1 MADVQS
7 INTSN
12 MDIENPQQESQSK
25 LINLKLINSEEL
37 QTTIFDLGSYNY
49 RIGYSGNDRPSFIFP
64 PIKFTEKD
72 DFEYLTSQD
81 GDGFFK
87 DMQKFEDFFD
97 DFINDNELNNN
108 INQSSLLFSEPI
120 VHNKE
125 QRMKL
130 TEFLF
135 EKYEI
140 GGLFFC
146 NNSVLSSFSYGK
158 TSCLVFDSGHSQSNV
173 VPVHDG
179 MIIKNSINYFKCT
192 GKNMDEIIITELIKK
207 QSNGWDGFNIL
218 QKVQIL
224 SDIKDKIFTPDKN
237 ENINIENNDNKDNN
251 NENYKNYI
259 LPDNQKVSLNDEFI
273 TYINN
278 EIQNKLLNDES
289 NLKSLIL
296 KSISSVSLD
305 IKKELI
311 NNIFICGGNS
321 LIFNNYFDELKNSM
335 AKQLVSGTVIKLTTH
350 PSKIERS
357 LSSFLGASIISSL
370 NIYKETI
377 IRKEEYEEHG
387 AIIVEKK
394 CA

>member
-1 MADVQS
+1 MAEVQS

-12 MDIENPQQESQSK
+12 MEIENPQLESQTK
-25 LINLKLINSEEL
+25 LLTVKSINNSEDL
-37 QTTIFDLGSYNY
+37 QTMIFDLGSYNY

-72 DFEYLTSQD
+72 DYEFLTSQK
-81 GDGFFK
+81 GDGFFVDIK
-87 DMQKFEDFFD
+87 KFEDFFD
-97 DFINDNELNNN
+97 DFISDKELNSTLS
-108 INQSSLLFSEPI
+108 QGSLLFSEPI
-120 VHNKE
+120 IHDKS
-125 QRMKL
+125 QRMNL

-158 TSCLVFDSGHSQSNV
+158 CSCLVFDSGHSQSNV

-179 MIIKNSINYFKCT
+179 MIIKNSLNFFNLN
-192 GKNMDEIIITELIKK
+192 GKNMDEIIINGLIKT
-207 QSNGWDGFNIL
+207 QCQEWDNWNIL

-224 SDIKDKIFTPDKN
+224 SDLKDMIFTPD
-237 ENINIENNDNKDNN
+237 NDDNN
-251 NENYKNYI
+251 KKYV
-259 LPDNQKVSLNDEFI
+259 LPDKKCIDIKDEFI
-273 TYINN
+273 SCIKK
-278 EIQNKLLNDES
+278 EIVNKLFNETS
-289 NLKSLIL
+289 NLKSIIL
-296 KSISSVSLD
+296 KSISSVVLD

-321 LIFNNYFDELKNSM
+321 LIFNNYLNDLKDSLV
-335 AKQLVSGTVIKLTTH
+335 KQLVAGTVVKLATH

-357 LSSFLGASIISSL
+357 LASFLGASIISSL

-377 IRKEEYEEHG
+377 VKKEEYEEHG
-387 AIIVEKK
+387 SIIIEKK

>member
-1 MADVQS
+1 MAEVQS

-12 MDIENPQQESQSK
+12 MEIENPQLESQTK
-25 LINLKLINSEEL
+25 LLTVKSINNSEDL
-37 QTTIFDLGSYNY
+37 QTMIFDLGSYNY

-72 DFEYLTSQD
+72 DYEFLTSQK
-81 GDGFFK
+81 GDGFFVDIK
-87 DMQKFEDFFD
+87 KFEDFFD
-97 DFINDNELNNN
+97 DFISDKELNSTLS
-108 INQSSLLFSEPI
+108 QGSLLFSEPI
-120 VHNKE
+120 IHDKS
-125 QRMKL
+125 QRMNL

-158 TSCLVFDSGHSQSNV
+158 CSCLVFDSGHSQSNV

-179 MIIKNSINYFKCT
+179 MIIKNSLNFFNLN
-192 GKNMDEIIITELIKK
+192 GKNMDEIIINGLIKT
-207 QSNGWDGFNIL
+207 QCQEWDNWNIL

-224 SDIKDKIFTPDKN
+224 SDLKDMIFTPD
-237 ENINIENNDNKDNN
+237 NDDNN
-251 NENYKNYI
+251 KKYV
-259 LPDNQKVSLNDEFI
+259 LPDKKCIDIKDEFI
-273 TYINN
+273 SCTKK
-278 EIQNKLLNDES
+278 ETENKLFNETS
-289 NLKSLIL
+289 NLKSIIL
-296 KSISSVSLD
+296 KSISSVVLD

-321 LIFNNYFDELKNSM
+321 LIFNNYLNDLKDSLV
-335 AKQLVSGTVIKLTTH
+335 KQLVAGTVVKLATH

-357 LSSFLGASIISSL
+357 LASFLGASIISSL

-377 IRKEEYEEHG
+377 VKKEEYEEHG
-387 AIIVEKK
+387 ANIIEKK

>member
-1 MADVQS
+1 MAEVQS

-12 MDIENPQQESQSK
+12 MEIENPQLESQTK
-25 LINLKLINSEEL
+25 LLTVKSINNSEDL
-37 QTTIFDLGSYNY
+37 QTMIFDLGSYNY

-72 DFEYLTSQD
+72 DYEFLTSQK
-81 GDGFFK
+81 GDRFFVDIK
-87 DMQKFEDFFD
+87 KFEDFFD
-97 DFINDNELNNN
+97 DFISDKELNSTLS
-108 INQSSLLFSEPI
+108 QGSLLFSEPI
-120 VHNKE
+120 IHDKS
-125 QRMKL
+125 QRMNL

-158 TSCLVFDSGHSQSNV
+158 CSCLVFDSGHSQSNV

-179 MIIKNSINYFKCT
+179 MIIKNSLNFFNLN
-192 GKNMDEIIITELIKK
+192 GKNMDEIIINGLIKT
-207 QSNGWDGFNIL
+207 QCQEWDNWNIL

-224 SDIKDKIFTPDKN
+224 SDLKDMIFTPD
-237 ENINIENNDNKDNN
+237 NDDNN
-251 NENYKNYI
+251 KKYV
-259 LPDNQKVSLNDEFI
+259 LPDKKCIDIKDEFI
-273 TYINN
+273 SCTKK
-278 EIQNKLLNDES
+278 ETENKLFNETS
-289 NLKSLIL
+289 NLKSIIL
-296 KSISSVSLD
+296 KSISSVVLD

-321 LIFNNYFDELKNSM
+321 LIFNNYLNDLKDSLV
-335 AKQLVSGTVIKLTTH
+335 KQLVAGTVVKLATH

-357 LSSFLGASIISSL
+357 LASFLGASIISSL

-377 IRKEEYEEHG
+377 VKKEEYEEHG
-387 AIIVEKK
+387 SIIIEKK

>member
-1 MADVQS
+1 MAEVQS

-12 MDIENPQQESQSK
+12 MEIENPQLESQTK
-25 LINLKLINSEEL
+25 LLTVKSINNSEDL
-37 QTTIFDLGSYNY
+37 QTMIFDLGSYNY

-64 PIKFTEKD
+64 PIKFTEID
-72 DFEYLTSQD
+72 DYEFLTSQK
-81 GDGFFK
+81 GDGFFVDIK
-87 DMQKFEDFFD
+87 KFEDFFD
-97 DFINDNELNNN
+97 DFISDKELNSTLS
-108 INQSSLLFSEPI
+108 QGSLLFSEPI
-120 VHNKE
+120 IHDKS
-125 QRMKL
+125 QRMNL

-158 TSCLVFDSGHSQSNV
+158 CSCLVFDSGHSQSNV

-179 MIIKNSINYFKCT
+179 MIIKNSLNFFNLN
-192 GKNMDEIIITELIKK
+192 GKNMDEIIINGLIKT
-207 QSNGWDGFNIL
+207 QCQEWDNWNIL

-224 SDIKDKIFTPDKN
+224 SDLKDMIFTPD
-237 ENINIENNDNKDNN
+237 NDDNN
-251 NENYKNYI
+251 KKYV
-259 LPDNQKVSLNDEFI
+259 LPDKKCIDIKDEFI
-273 TYINN
+273 SCTKK
-278 EIQNKLLNDES
+278 ETENKLFNETS
-289 NLKSLIL
+289 NLKSIIL
-296 KSISSVSLD
+296 KSISSVVLD

-321 LIFNNYFDELKNSM
+321 LIFNNYLNDLKDSLV
-335 AKQLVSGTVIKLTTH
+335 KQLVAGTVVKLSTH

-357 LSSFLGASIISSL
+357 LASFLGASIISSL

-377 IRKEEYEEHG
+377 VKKEEYEEHG
-387 AIIVEKK
+387 SIIIEKK